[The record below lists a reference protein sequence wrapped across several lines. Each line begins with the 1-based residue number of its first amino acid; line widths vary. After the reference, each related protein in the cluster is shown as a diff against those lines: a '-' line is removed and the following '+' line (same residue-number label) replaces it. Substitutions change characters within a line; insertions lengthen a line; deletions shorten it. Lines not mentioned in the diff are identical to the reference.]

1 MAISSELLNVDHFMS
16 LIRNSAYNLLG
27 AVVPAVAALL
37 TVPAI
42 VANLGTDEYGVLV
55 LVTSIVGYFALLDVN
70 VTAASIKYLAEYNAR
85 RDGHRVAQVWT
96 FGLVLYASIGLIG
109 GSAISI
115 AAHALAVGVFK
126 IPPLVQPE
134 ALAALR
140 WAGLGFA
147 AGQLQTYL
155 QSVFQAMQ
163 RYDLS
168 GAFESFFGTV
178 ASLLTLTIALAGG
191 GIVEIVIARLCL
203 SLVSCVALAYKIRS
217 LVPSATLAR
226 PDRTIV
232 RQLTSFSAFSYLS
245 KIAAVA
251 AANTDKLFVGSL
263 VGASAVAL
271 FAVPAMLASRVY
283 GLSFRLSAVMFP
295 VASSL
300 AARGMGRELEGT
312 YIAVTRHVVYLNA
325 ALCLLL
331 VSFAPELLHYWAG
344 KVFGA
349 DAAFVLVF
357 LALAFFVDSLTNLPS
372 LVNDGLGRPKF
383 TGLTAVLRAAAGVVA
398 AYLAIGSYGIKGAA
412 VAQLLVS
419 AIATSTFL
427 LLVHRY
433 SIPVRL
439 GVVVRMAF
447 ARSAPAV
454 ALACAAAVLAL
465 ERQPLPLGWFALAL
479 VATSLALCLYGW
491 LFVFNANAKAWLL
504 RRVRWAHGVS

>member
-1 MAISSELLNVDHFMS
+1 MS
-16 LIRNSAYNLLG
+16 IIRNSAFNLLG
-27 AVVPAVAALL
+27 AVIPAVAALL

-42 VANLGTDEYGVLV
+42 VASLGSDRYGVLI

-70 VTAASIKYLAEYNAR
+70 VTAASIKYLSEYHAK
-85 RDGHRVAQVWT
+85 RDDLRLAQVWT
-96 FGLVLYASIGLIG
+96 FGLALYASIGLVGG
-109 GSAISI
+109 GSISVT
-115 AAHALAVGVFK
+115 ADALTVGVFK
-126 IPPLVQPE
+126 IPQELRPDAV
-134 ALAALR
+134 AALQ
-140 WAGLGFA
+140 WAGLAFA
-147 AGQLQTYL
+147 FGQVQTYL
-155 QSVFQAMQ
+155 QSIFQALQ

-168 GAFESFFGTV
+168 GAFESFFGTA
-178 ASLLTLTIALAGG
+178 ASLLTLATVLAGG
-191 GIVEIVIARLCL
+191 GLVAVVVVRLLLSIVNCA
-203 SLVSCVALAYKIRS
+203 ALAYKIRG
-217 LVPSATLAR
+217 LLPAATFTR

-232 RQLTSFSAFSYLS
+232 RQMASFSAFSYLG
-245 KIAAVA
+245 KIAIIA
-251 AANTDKLFVGSL
+251 ATNTDKLIIGSL
-263 VGASAVAL
+263 VGVHAVTL
-271 FAVPAMLASRVY
+271 FAIPALLANRVY
-283 GLSFRLSAVMFP
+283 ALSFRISAVMFP
-295 VASSL
+295 VASALS
-300 AARGMGRELEGT
+300 ARGLNRELEAT
-312 YIAVTRHVVYLNA
+312 YIGVMRHVVYLNT
-325 ALCLLL
+325 ALCLML
-331 VSFAPELLHYWAG
+331 VAFAPELMHYWAG
-344 KVFGA
+344 KMFGA
-349 DAAFVLVF
+349 DAVFVLVF
-357 LALAFFVDSLTNLPS
+357 VALAFFVDSLTNLPS

-383 TGLTAVLRAAAGVVA
+383 TGLTAVLRAAAGIVA

-419 AIATSTFL
+419 TIATSTFL